1 MSKVIHSDRAHSPLG
16 ASAAERWIQCP
27 GSVRLT
33 KDLPDQTSEYAQE
46 GTLAHEIA
54 EAILTGKQPI
64 EETTLT
70 ELALYID
77 YIQESD
83 HDIEYIEDRVAYT
96 DWVEDGFGTADA
108 ILLSEEHQTV
118 EIVDL
123 KWGKG
128 IKVNAEGNPQLR
140 LYALGALQKHMFAVD
155 WEIKYVRMTI
165 VQPRLDHI
173 SSDFME
179 VADLFEWADT
189 VVKPAA
195 ELALEDDAPLN
206 PSDKACQWCKIKGR
220 CRARAV
226 QVLQYKETDLLTP
239 QEMADLIPLADAAE
253 KWAKD
258 LKATCLV
265 MAEEGTTFNGWKLVE
280 GRSVR
285 KWSDDAERILS
296 TYTDDLWDKK
306 LKGITEMQKLVGKNV
321 VDECTVKPAGKP
333 ALVPSTDKRP
343 AIVPSVVEF
352 PIGE

>member
-1 MSKVIHSDRAHSPLG
+1 MSKIIHSDRAHSPLG
-16 ASAAERWIQCP
+16 ASGAERWIQCP

-33 KDLPDQTSEYAQE
+33 KDLPDETSEYAQE

-54 EAILTGKQPI
+54 EAILMGKQSI
-64 EETTLT
+64 EETTLS

-77 YIQESD
+77 YIEESFAD
-83 HDIEYIEDRVAYT
+83 EVLIEERVAYT
-96 DWVEDGFGTADA
+96 DWVPDGFGTADA
-108 ILLSEEHQTV
+108 IMLYSADNTI

-128 IKVNAEGNPQLR
+128 IKVESEGNPQLR
-140 LYALGALQKHMFAVD
+140 LYALGVLQKLMFTLD
-155 WEIKYVRMTI
+155 WDIEFVRMTI

-173 SSDFME
+173 DTAEMTVDE
-179 VADLFEWADT
+179 LLEWAHT

-195 ELALEDDAPLN
+195 ELAVTENAPLN

-220 CRARAV
+220 CRARAI
-226 QVLQYKETDLLTP
+226 QVLQYKEIDLLTP
-239 QEMADLIPLADAAE
+239 QQMADLIPLADAAE

-258 LKATCLV
+258 LKATCLT